1 MRLTY
6 GLAKSTL
13 EAQEG
18 IRVSDR
24 RLTAQRDMFGRAG

>member
-1 MRLTY
+1 MCLTY
-6 GLAKSTL
+6 EPAKNTL

-24 RLTAQRDMFGRAG
+24 RLTVRRDMSGRAG